1 MPIISKLA
9 RGFVLFIS
17 KVTTRVKPAK
27 LPPQSQPREP
37 AKNHRDSVAWAQE
50 TLANRDVSDTYTQV
64 QLGFY
69 FQYRQADPKFA
80 AILDIKED
88 DQWRRVQ
95 SQNRGPSLCSI

>member
-1 MPIISKLA
+1 MPINSKLA
-9 RGFVLFIS
+9 HGFVLFIS

-64 QLGFY
+64 Q
-69 FQYRQADPKFA
+69 RAVCISNTDKP
-80 AILDIKED
+80 I
-88 DQWRRVQ
+88 
-95 SQNRGPSLCSI
+95 QNLLLF